1 MLVASL
7 LLNVGGEQWGR
18 SRRGSPLP
26 AFKIIGAQPPPT
38 ACWRQTLLLL
48 VLQGQRPPMGP

>member
-7 LLNVGGEQWGR
+7 LLNVGGKQWGR

-38 ACWRQTLLLL
+38 ACWRQT
-48 VLQGQRPPMGP
+48 